1 LLGPVLADKPCV
13 LREDELGA
21 SERIWRQVTKESNK
35 RSIIMICIL
44 SLTYR
49 IIRRF
54 VIWVVYANQRIK
66 GQQRDLEDAVLY
78 GDQKLK
84 GIDSYLGRLAY
95 DFPIPQGIGVHLY
108 DLFFP
113 SPLTLAAYK
122 DDLEVIEILLRLG
135 LGGATL
141 KTILK
146 EVRQGNPRPRLQ
158 EVTVNGEKGLLN
170 AMGLPGNGISGLI
183 QSLKESSLFAH
194 GRPIGISIGG
204 HTITEYQDNFLELH
218 RFLSSIKNIS
228 YYFELNIS
236 CPNTPDGQDM
246 TKSPHL
252 LESLLQFMRNHSD
265 VVIGVKLTPDQS
277 NEDLLAF
284 AELIKSVDK
293 TYVNVGNAPYRTCSD
308 VGLPE
313 QAISIG
319 SGGYSGQGIFKRT
332 LEMTTILA
340 AMKMPLVATGG
351 ISTVDHVKALRDRG
365 VILMGMATAVVHDPY
380 CIPRINRELVLA

>member
-1 LLGPVLADKPCV
+1 
-13 LREDELGA
+13 
-21 SERIWRQVTKESNK
+21 
-35 RSIIMICIL
+35 MICIL
-44 SLTYR
+44 SLAYR

-122 DDLEVIEILLRLG
+122 DDLKVIEILLRLG

-218 RFLSSIKNIS
+218 RSLSSVKDIS

-252 LESLLQFMRNHSD
+252 LESLLEFMRDHSD

-284 AELIKSVDK
+284 AELIKSVEK
-293 TYVNVGNAPYRTCSD
+293 TYVNAGNALYRTCSD

-319 SGGYSGQGIFKRT
+319 GGGYSGQGIFKRT

-340 AMKMPLVATGG
+340 AMKVPLVATGG

-365 VILMGMATAVVHDPY
+365 VALMGMATAVVHDPY